1 MFGVPISRK
10 AWSGAS
16 PRQMLGDPQE
26 CREQVRLCAEW
37 ARTAASPEAR
47 EQSSSLQKSWGR
59 LAAEIESD
67 QSLLE
72 IIDRIRLELSDSV
85 LSGDQIPPR
94 VEVGQEQF
102 TLPQV

>member
-10 AWSGAS
+10 ARSGAS

-26 CREQVRLCAEW
+26 FEQVRLCAEW